1 MAGPLAGFRIIDMTT
16 VIMGPMASMM
26 LSEMGAD
33 VIKIESPVGDQ
44 TRNYAQGRSPG
55 MGAIFMNLNRNKRSI
70 VLDLKQEAGRDALL
84 RLVESAD
91 VLLYS
96 LRPQAMQRLR
106 LGYEECRAVNPKL
119 IYCGAFGFRQD
130 GPYAAR
136 PAYDDIIQGLC
147 GAASNLAWITGEP
160 RLLPAMNC
168 DKTTGLYVVQAVTAA
183 LLHRERTGEGQAV
196 EVSDEVVDRLVLEG
210 GRGGASG
217 LGPITEEREAVGEGQ
232 RLDADED
239 LPGNAEGTAA
249 GHEDPQLA
257 EERQPALEPCAE
269 GDGAPVRL
277 IEDQHSG
284 AAGQAVGDRRG
295 EGG

>member
-1 MAGPLAGFRIIDMTT
+1 MHQAGEEVEAVAVQDGIGRIELEGTPED
-16 VIMGPMASMM
+16 G
-26 LSEMGAD
+26 
-33 VIKIESPVGDQ
+33 
-44 TRNYAQGRSPG
+44 QGRQTAPFG
-55 MGAIFMNLNRNKRSI
+55 
-70 VLDLKQEAGRDALL
+70 
-84 RLVESAD
+84 LVEEAPGG
-91 VLLYS
+91 LE
-96 LRPQAMQRLR
+96 
-106 LGYEECRAVNPKL
+106 G
-119 IYCGAFGFRQD
+119 GRQSRVVT
-130 GPYAAR
+130 P
-136 PAYDDIIQGLC
+136 
-147 GAASNLAWITGEP
+147 AASEVPAEGDRVEEGEA
-160 RLLPAMNC
+160 RRDQL
-168 DKTTGLYVVQAVTAA
+168 D
-183 LLHRERTGEGQAV
+183 REGQAV

-239 LPGNAEGTAA
+239 FPGNAEGTAA